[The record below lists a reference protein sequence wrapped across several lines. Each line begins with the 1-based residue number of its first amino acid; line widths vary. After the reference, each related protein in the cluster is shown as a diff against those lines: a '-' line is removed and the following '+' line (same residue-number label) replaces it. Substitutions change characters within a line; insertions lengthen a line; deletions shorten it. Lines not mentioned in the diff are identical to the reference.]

1 MYNIHVIL
9 LSSLH
14 YNMVWCVP
22 GGGGYCRGIL
32 CIVTPS
38 HNSAR
43 EVIDAPLPQQDYV
56 ASLPPPPGGATTAR
70 VPSMFA
76 LLVFIF
82 FIVLTNRRKL
92 YDFPRLQQFN
102 QTQVVILPPFCIEC
116 DQKFVSTPDG
126 PLNGTFYAPTL
137 INPEL
142 DPRQCV
148 YTFLAGPRQR
158 VELIFTSFGL
168 RGKPPE

>member
-38 HNSAR
+38 PNSAR

-70 VPSMFA
+70 IPSMFA
-76 LLVFIF
+76 LLVSFLLCSLIIEDYMIF
-82 FIVLTNRRKL
+82 LE
-92 YDFPRLQQFN
+92 QFN
-102 QTQVVILPPFCIEC
+102 
-116 DQKFVSTPDG
+116 
-126 PLNGTFYAPTL
+126 
-137 INPEL
+137 
-142 DPRQCV
+142 
-148 YTFLAGPRQR
+148 
-158 VELIFTSFGL
+158 
-168 RGKPPE
+168 